1 MTTAT
6 KVTRT
11 GSAIRDAFSGS
22 VSLAGDRQTYL
33 AAMSS
38 GSLIT
43 RVAVPVQAI
52 LIHGTVPLD
61 G

>member
-43 RVAVPVQAI
+43 RLAVPVQAS
-52 LIHGTVPLD
+52 
-61 G
+61 